1 MMRSES
7 LRIQA
12 CGRYTSHL
20 SVLPPVPTI
29 SAIMPSG
36 CRIVVATLLAVLAFT
51 AHPLSIQTPAPDQSK
66 GAQRTDAQVYDA
78 FDAWMKQQQQS
89 GADPDLDVYRL
100 VLAAQG
106 TGASEID
113 RQIAVIEDRLQ
124 QAENARWNR
133 VLTAAVPR
141 FNTKPNA
148 FLVEMTRGVSPGKAL
163 DVGMGQGRNA
173 LYLAQ
178 QGWTVTGFDPADKAV
193 AAAQAQAKQLGVALN
208 ALVLRDDQFDFGKDR
223 WDLIVLS
230 YVGAREFVPRVYDAL
245 TPGGMVVVEAFHRDS
260 TKNGP
265 IGGAVVFD
273 TNELLKLFER
283 FRILR
288 YEDTEAVADFG
299 LHAERLVRLCA
310 QKP

>member
-1 MMRSES
+1 
-7 LRIQA
+7 
-12 CGRYTSHL
+12 
-20 SVLPPVPTI
+20 
-29 SAIMPSG
+29 
-36 CRIVVATLLAVLAFT
+36 
-51 AHPLSIQTPAPDQSK
+51 
-66 GAQRTDAQVYDA
+66 
-78 FDAWMKQQQQS
+78 MKQQQQS
-89 GADPDLDVYRL
+89 GVDPDLDRYRR
-100 VLAAQG
+100 VLAEQG
-106 TGASEID
+106 TSASEID

-148 FLVEMTRGVSPGKAL
+148 FLVEMTRGVSPGTAL

-193 AAAQAQAKQLGVALN
+193 AAAQAQAKQLGLTMT

-245 TPGGMVVVEAFHRDS
+245 KPGGMVVVEAFHRDS

-299 LHAERLVRLCA
+299 LHTERLVRLCA